1 MQSTTAGSL
10 QFSCNAGHC
19 SNNKLHSY
27 SKIEIRTVS
36 NLTTHG
42 YPGFKS
48 KNEKLVILENQS
60 EQVFWMDEL
69 ILLTFEFS
77 KF

>member
-1 MQSTTAGSL
+1 M
-10 QFSCNAGHC
+10 
-19 SNNKLHSY
+19 
-27 SKIEIRTVS
+27 
-36 NLTTHG
+36 
-42 YPGFKS
+42 
-48 KNEKLVILENQS
+48 KNEELVILENQS